1 MARKITPEL
10 ESEATIDAGPPT
22 VQVGSDVTDDV
33 RGPADRALDVLNA
46 IAHHGMVDVVVL
58 IAHDGIFVDERV
70 SLPVCERTAGLLEI
84 GYVDIAV
91 PESP

>member
-1 MARKITPEL
+1 MARKTTPGPET
-10 ESEATIDAGPPT
+10 TIDAGQPT
-22 VQVGSDVTDDV
+22 VQVAPDVTDDARDPV
-33 RGPADRALDVLNA
+33 RRALDVLNT
-46 IAHHGMVDVVVL
+46 IAHHGMVDVIVL
-58 IAHDGIFVDERV
+58 IAHDGLFVDDRV